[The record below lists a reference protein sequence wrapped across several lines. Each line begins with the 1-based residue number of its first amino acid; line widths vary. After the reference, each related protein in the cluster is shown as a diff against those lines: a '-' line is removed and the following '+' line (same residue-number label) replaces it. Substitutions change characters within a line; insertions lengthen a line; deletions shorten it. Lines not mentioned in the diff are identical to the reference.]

1 MAGKKISELAS
12 LGTSFAATDLFE
24 ISKDTGGGTY
34 ASRKITGAEMVTSIG
49 AGTVTSVGG
58 TGTVNGLT
66 LTGTVTTSGNLTLGG
81 TLSINNGDWSG
92 TDLAIANGGT
102 GASTAQTAIDALT
115 GAASATIG
123 HVLTVDASNNAVF
136 AAAGGGGATDLDGLT
151 DAEIGGGAGSYY
163 NIFLSNGSSAGGA
176 PQHGTID
183 ATTEGNIAI
192 GGDALSTVSSGD
204 YNIAIGYNASPDTT
218 TGSNNISIG
227 RLSLYVNN
235 SSDNVAIGSNAGKA
249 GVQYGQSVYIGS
261 SAGDSDTKGQNT
273 YVGYQAGNSSTNGWQ
288 NIALGYQ
295 ADVASG
301 SVHRCIAIGVQQTSP
316 QSDTLSLGGLSKTL
330 LHGEYGTTGNTKLGI
345 NLGNTWQTPT
355 ATLHVKGA
363 GISSAT
369 TSFLVENTTKTLMRL
384 YDSGDSIRIGA
395 NAGYTSGSATNIS
408 ICSGACFYPTGANNV
423 SIGNGALFG
432 TIGATNS
439 NGNVALGHNA
449 LNKVLDARTNVAIG
463 QHAGH
468 LVTGG
473 DRNTIVGGYAGD
485 NLTTGSENIIIG
497 YNVDASSATVSNEL
511 KIGDQIVGNMDSAG
525 DRYTKFLGQ
534 VYTETATVS
543 GTGVTIDWFDSNV
556 KRITLSGTTTFN
568 NPQHLKDGATYVLI
582 IHQPAGA
589 NHTASFGTAFKWE
602 GGTAPTLTA
611 TNGATDIITFV
622 SDGTNLYG
630 VAAQNFS

>member
-102 GASTAQTAIDALT
+102 GASTAQAAIDALT

-136 AAAGGGGATDLDGLT
+136 AAAGGGGASDLDGLADVEVVAAGGT
-151 DAEIGGGAGSYY
+151 AEQYS
-163 NIFLSNGSSAGGA
+163 IFLSNGLTAGGA
-176 PQHGTID
+176 PQHGTLSTAIANLAIGPSALAALTQGD
-183 ATTEGNIAI
+183 YNVALGYRALKNITTGGFNTSTGYNSLGNTTGSGNTGVGYNAGGTNTSGSYNTYI
-192 GGDALSTVSSGD
+192 GGDMGGVNTGQ
-204 YNIAIGYNASPDTT
+204 YQIGIGWGVFAG
-218 TGSNNISIG
+218 GSN
-227 RLSLYVNN
+227 
-235 SSDNVAIGSNAGKA
+235 
-249 GVQYGQSVYIGS
+249 
-261 SAGDSDTKGQNT
+261 TF
-273 YVGYQAGNSSTNGWQ
+273 
-288 NIALGYQ
+288 ALGK
-295 ADVASG
+295 
-301 SVHRCIAIGVQQTSP
+301 T
-316 QSDTLSLGGLSKTL
+316 SKTL

-345 NLGNTWQTPT
+345 NLGNTYVTPT

-363 GISSAT
+363 GTSSGT
-369 TSFLVENTTKTLMRL
+369 TSFLVENTSKTLMRL

-395 NAGYTSGSATNIS
+395 NAGYVSGSAANIS
-408 ICSGACFYPTGANNV
+408 IGSSACYYPSGANNV
-423 SIGNGALFG
+423 SIGNGALTG
-432 TIGATNS
+432 TSTGNS
-439 NGNVALGHNA
+439 NGNVAIGHNS
-449 LNKVLDARTNVAIG
+449 LNDVVDARTNVAIG

-589 NHTASFGTAFKWE
+589 NYTASFGTAFKWE
-602 GGTAPTLTA
+602 GSTPPTLTA